1 MSGVTSSE
9 QSTANTTAVNGLV
22 NMISALDNSKP
33 MRVGENFHTEYDWN
47 KNKNDYQEQLLQI
60 FFQSVR
66 SDFITRYNLAMRF
79 KKWVSSIFL
88 KAYENDIST
97 TERNDVLELAMYG
110 YKMIAQ
116 LRDVEEGKG
125 ECRLAYDMLYAW
137 YEGINDIIP
146 KVRTTYDDI
155 IPKVHTSYTTSLTN
169 MNNLVTGML
178 AMEFMHV
185 NNKKSNMVHSKI
197 TNIFVMSLL
206 FFILPTCQTQPMC
219 ITNISNR
226 FHYLHKKDGQG
237 TELTH
242 FGLHHRC

>member
-9 QSTANTTAVNGLV
+9 QSTANPTAVNGLV

-33 MRVGENFHTEYDWN
+33 MRVGENSHTEYDWN
-47 KNKNDYQEQLLQI
+47 ENKNDYQEQLLQI

-66 SDFITRYNLAMRF
+66 SDFVTRYNLAMRF

-97 TERNDVLELAMYG
+97 AERNEILELAMYG

-137 YEGINDIIP
+137 YEGINAIIP
-146 KVRTTYDDI
+146 M
-155 IPKVHTSYTTSLTN
+155 VHTSYTTSIIN

-185 NNKKSNMVHSKI
+185 HNKKIQYGSFKDYKYICHEFALLHLADLSNPTDVYNKYI
-197 TNIFVMSLL
+197 KPISLS
-206 FFILPTCQTQPMC
+206 I
-219 ITNISNR
+219 
-226 FHYLHKKDGQG
+226 YLD
-237 TELTH
+237 
-242 FGLHHRC
+242 R